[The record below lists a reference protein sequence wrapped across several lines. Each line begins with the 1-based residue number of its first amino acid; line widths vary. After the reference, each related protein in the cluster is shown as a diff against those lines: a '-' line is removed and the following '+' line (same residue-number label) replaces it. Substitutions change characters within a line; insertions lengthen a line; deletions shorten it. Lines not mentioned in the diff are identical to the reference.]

1 MSEYVVTTA
10 QHASYIAGYLIMC
23 FISPDYR
30 DGSQRKR
37 FSIKKF
43 AEKYNLEGPIAG
55 NFMVAEY
62 DDNVPA
68 YHKRLNL

>member
-1 MSEYVVTTA
+1 MSEHVIDGVICIVRPDIWYVL
-10 QHASYIAGYLIMC
+10 S
-23 FISPDYR
+23 SDYR

-68 YHKRLNL
+68 YHKHLNL

>member
-1 MSEYVVTTA
+1 MHRVT
-10 QHASYIAGYLIMC
+10 GYLITR
-23 FISPDYR
+23 FISFDYR

>member
-1 MSEYVVTTA
+1 MIQT
-10 QHASYIAGYLIMC
+10 IALLCGLILDSLL
-23 FISPDYR
+23 FSSNHR
-30 DGSQRKR
+30 DGAQRKR

-55 NFMVAEY
+55 NFMLAEY

-68 YHKRLNL
+68 YHKRLNF